1 MATIRLAVIEQMKKQ
16 FDQTV
21 FSRHMFNVKVDEP
34 DTVLKIEFQ
43 GNQGYEFILKE
54 LSSPRQNRFKFITIE
69 SPGQIANEI
78 EEFEHENI
86 NSAQSRAHQ
95 WANRIEEDY
104 RMTIPEDA
112 ELEDF
117 RREFFEKFKSSDID
131 DSHFSNEEQDKVS
144 KRMDE
149 LETKLEGFYKE
160 KDATRQQLNAMHQ
173 QIQILKRSIEILDK
187 RTWLS
192 AACNRIFDIYKEVKA
207 AKNEVSGLMGD
218 MSKLL
223 PDMSDNDPI
232 KSEDAAE

>member
-1 MATIRLAVIEQMKKQ
+1 MATIRLAIIEQMKKQ

-21 FSRHMFNVKVDEP
+21 FSRHMFDVNINEP

-43 GNQGYEFILKE
+43 GNQNYKFILKE
-54 LSSPRQNRFKFITIE
+54 LSTPRQNRFKFITIE
-69 SPGQIANEI
+69 SPGQIANET

-86 NSAQSRAHQ
+86 NNAQSRAYQ

-104 RMTIPEDA
+104 RMTIPDDA

-117 RREFFEKFKSSDID
+117 RREFFEKFKSNNID
-131 DSHFSNEEQDKVS
+131 DSHFSNEEQDKVN

-149 LETKLEGFYKE
+149 LESKLEEFYKE
-160 KDATRQQLNAMHQ
+160 KEATHQQLNVMHQ
-173 QIQILKRSIEILDK
+173 QIQILKKSVEILDK

-207 AKNEVSGLMGD
+207 AKNEVSGLLGD
-218 MSKLL
+218 MSKML
-223 PDMSDNDPI
+223 PDMSENETANT
-232 KSEDAAE
+232 EDATE